1 MSGRGSID
9 SQLLIS
15 TQTTS
20 MEDMLT
26 LIDILA
32 VNDSLTAGDF
42 WRDQPFVKL
51 PQAAGGK
58 GQSTHRKLQYGATL
72 DGVRVA
78 VPVPVSGC
86 VVTPLDV
93 SESEPGMCTQVTT
106 SC

>member
-1 MSGRGSID
+1 
-9 SQLLIS
+9 
-15 TQTTS
+15 

-32 VNDSLTAGDF
+32 VNDPLTAGDF

-51 PQAAGGK
+51 PQAAGVK

-72 DGVRVA
+72 DGVRIA
-78 VPVPVSGC
+78 VPAPVSGY
-86 VVTPLDV
+86 VVTPLDA
-93 SESEPGMCTQVTT
+93 SESGLGMCTQATT